1 MYRPDALE
9 AGKSRGENSTTLL
22 KGKNFDFGM
31 LFGEYSLAF
40 KSKRTEGCKMG
51 NSATTDQLFRQL
63 SKIPLLKP
71 EEEKNLWRK
80 MKEEDC
86 FEARQEL
93 IERYQPLVC
102 KIITALKPNEQ
113 IYLDL
118 FQEGVVGLV
127 EAVERFEP
135 ERGFKFSTYATF
147 RIRGRALTFLQK
159 SSRYNQPMSEM
170 DKLALFTNGKEQLL
184 KDPDDVAQEAFLLE
198 RIQSCI
204 MELPPKERR
213 AFEAVIMQERLPKD
227 VSRELG
233 ISRSYLSRLLKKS
246 WRRIRLMI
254 DEMEDEYYEEYMP
267 KPRLFSY
274 KRKRVVA

>member
-1 MYRPDALE
+1 
-9 AGKSRGENSTTLL
+9 
-22 KGKNFDFGM
+22 M

-40 KSKRTEGCKMG
+40 KSKRTEGCTMG
-51 NSATTDQLFRQL
+51 NSTTTDQLFRQL

-71 EEEKNLWRK
+71 EEEQNLWRK
-80 MKEEDC
+80 MKREDC

-147 RIRGRALTFLQK
+147 RIRGRALTYLQK
-159 SSRYNQPMSEM
+159 STRYNQPMSEM
-170 DKLALFTNGKEQLL
+170 DKLALFTNGKERLL

-204 MELPPKERR
+204 SDLPAKERR
-213 AFEAVIMQERLPKD
+213 AFEAVIVEERLPKD

-254 DEMEDEYYEEYMP
+254 EEMEDDYYEEYAP